1 MRIPI
6 SIESV
11 RNKNAEAKALI
22 DSGAAGYF
30 IDWGFVRKKSY
41 SHLLHSE
48 PNPSQERRRHS
59 KQIRQYY
66 ESM

>member
-30 IDWGFVRKKSY
+30 IDWGFVRKNLIPTY
-41 SHLLHSE
+41 SIL
-48 PNPSQERRRHS
+48 NP
-59 KQIRQYY
+59 IL
-66 ESM
+66 